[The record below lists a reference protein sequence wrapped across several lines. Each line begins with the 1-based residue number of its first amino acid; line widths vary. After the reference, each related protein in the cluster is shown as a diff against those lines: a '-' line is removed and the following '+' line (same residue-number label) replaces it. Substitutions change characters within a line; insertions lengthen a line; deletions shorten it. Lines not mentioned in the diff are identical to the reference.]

1 MARRVEHPARGWA
14 GTYGRLSM
22 LPRFTQTHSPENQ
35 DRLNK
40 QAALTHG
47 LKIKPGYEFYDE
59 ESAYRNVRRRD
70 FERAIAALLNQEI
83 EALIVPKLDRLS
95 RRGMGQVGLLL
106 DDLERVG
113 GRIISVGDGLD
124 SSQPGARQI
133 IAFLAEQARTE
144 VLNTAWRVEQFH
156 EGARRAGQW
165 VRKPPYGYLVENGKL
180 KPHPVQAPIVR
191 RIIDDFLN
199 GATLR
204 SLAVALNRDKI
215 PNPTTA
221 RILEAKQA
229 GRTLK
234 GREDGSWGYTTVRR
248 VLVNPALCGWQTHEG
263 RVVLGDNG
271 EPVSFG
277 EGLIEPVE
285 HVRILT
291 EMERRTALVR
301 RAKDVDRIGSKTG
314 GGRPAKYL
322 LTGFA
327 RCASCGYA
335 CTLFVQKS
343 PRPFMYY
350 CSGRANGHICVSPAS
365 VRMVDADAEVMRQ
378 LTMRLAAMDLDD
390 PILGAIAE
398 RWLKLTMPA
407 QEGDRAILE
416 AKLGDIRSRIA
427 SLDEARYGRGEFD
440 TVEDVA
446 RWEQLRANLIEQRSA
461 VQAALDEL
469 GPPPAFDIGVLL
481 DTYRSREAWQELT
494 LHHQRALLGVAV
506 QEVVIKSARRGKV
519 PLDERV
525 RVILAGEQ
533 GG

>member
-1 MARRVEHPARGWA
+1 MAQRAEHPAKGWA

-204 SLAVALNRDKI
+204 SIAVALNRDKL

-263 RVVLGDNG
+263 RVVLGDDG

-277 EGLIEPVE
+277 GAHRAGRACPHPHRDGTAHCAGSTCEGRRPNRQQDGWRSPGEVPADRLCPVCVLRLCLH
-285 HVRILT
+285 HVRA
-291 EMERRTALVR
+291 EEPSAL
-301 RAKDVDRIGSKTG
+301 
-314 GGRPAKYL
+314 
-322 LTGFA
+322 
-327 RCASCGYA
+327 
-335 CTLFVQKS
+335 Q
-343 PRPFMYY
+343 
-350 CSGRANGHICVSPAS
+350 
-365 VRMVDADAEVMRQ
+365 
-378 LTMRLAAMDLDD
+378 
-390 PILGAIAE
+390 
-398 RWLKLTMPA
+398 
-407 QEGDRAILE
+407 
-416 AKLGDIRSRIA
+416 
-427 SLDEARYGRGEFD
+427 
-440 TVEDVA
+440 
-446 RWEQLRANLIEQRSA
+446 
-461 VQAALDEL
+461 
-469 GPPPAFDIGVLL
+469 VLL
-481 DTYRSREAWQELT
+481 LRPC
-494 LHHQRALLGVAV
+494 QRPHLCQPGLG
-506 QEVVIKSARRGKV
+506 SHGRR
-519 PLDERV
+519 R
-525 RVILAGEQ
+525 R
-533 GG
+533 

>member
-1 MARRVEHPARGWA
+1 MARRVEHPAKGWA

-40 QAALTHG
+40 EAALTHG
-47 LKIKPGYEFYDE
+47 LKIRPGYEFYDE

-156 EGARRAGQW
+156 EGARRAGHW

-204 SLAVALNRDKI
+204 SIAVALNREKI

-234 GREDGSWGYTTVRR
+234 GREPSPPDAG
-248 VLVNPALCGWQTHEG
+248 
-263 RVVLGDNG
+263 
-271 EPVSFG
+271 
-277 EGLIEPVE
+277 
-285 HVRILT
+285 
-291 EMERRTALVR
+291 TA
-301 RAKDVDRIGSKTG
+301 S
-314 GGRPAKYL
+314 
-322 LTGFA
+322 
-327 RCASCGYA
+327 
-335 CTLFVQKS
+335 
-343 PRPFMYY
+343 
-350 CSGRANGHICVSPAS
+350 
-365 VRMVDADAEVMRQ
+365 
-378 LTMRLAAMDLDD
+378 
-390 PILGAIAE
+390 
-398 RWLKLTMPA
+398 
-407 QEGDRAILE
+407 
-416 AKLGDIRSRIA
+416 
-427 SLDEARYGRGEFD
+427 
-440 TVEDVA
+440 
-446 RWEQLRANLIEQRSA
+446 
-461 VQAALDEL
+461 
-469 GPPPAFDIGVLL
+469 
-481 DTYRSREAWQELT
+481 
-494 LHHQRALLGVAV
+494 
-506 QEVVIKSARRGKV
+506 
-519 PLDERV
+519 
-525 RVILAGEQ
+525 
-533 GG
+533 

>member
-1 MARRVEHPARGWA
+1 
-14 GTYGRLSM
+14 
-22 LPRFTQTHSPENQ
+22 
-35 DRLNK
+35 
-40 QAALTHG
+40 
-47 LKIKPGYEFYDE
+47 
-59 ESAYRNVRRRD
+59 VRCRD

-83 EALIVPKLDRLS
+83 EALIIPKLDRLS

-263 RVVLGDNG
+263 RVVLGDDG

-335 CTLFVQKS
+335 CTMFVQKS

-350 CSGRANGHICVSPAS
+350 CSGRANGHICASPAS

-416 AKLGDIRSRIA
+416 AKLGDIRSRVA

-440 TVEDVA
+440 K
-446 RWEQLRANLIEQRSA
+446 
-461 VQAALDEL
+461 L

-533 GG
+533 GGRPVSLLILRTRSVAAGRPATPDRIAKLAR

>member
-1 MARRVEHPARGWA
+1 MAQRVEHPAKGWA

-22 LPRFTQTHSPENQ
+22 HPRFTQTHSPENQ

-70 FERAIAALLNQEI
+70 FEKAIAALLNQEI

-191 RIIDDFLN
+191 RIIDNFLN

-204 SLAVALNRDKI
+204 SLAVRLNEDKI
-215 PNPTTA
+215 PCPTTA
-221 RILEAKQA
+221 RVLEAKRE

-263 RVVLGDNG
+263 RVVLGDDG

-277 EGLIEPVE
+277 EGLIEPAE

-327 RCASCGYA
+327 RCASCNYA
-335 CTLFVQKS
+335 CTVFAQKS

-350 CSGRANGHICVSPAS
+350 CSGRANGHSCADPAS
-365 VRMVDADAEVMRQ
+365 VRMIDADAEVMRQ

-416 AKLGDIRSRIA
+416 AKLDDIRGRIA
-427 SLDEARYGRGEFD
+427 SLDAARYGRGEFD

-446 RWEQLRANLIEQRSA
+446 RWERLRANLIEQRSA

-469 GPPPAFDIGVLL
+469 GPLPAFDIGVLL
-481 DTYRSREAWQELT
+481 DTYRSREAWQELP

-506 QEVVIKSARRGKV
+506 QEVAIKSARRGRV
-519 PLDERV
+519 PLEERV
-525 RVILAGEQ
+525 RVFLAGEE
-533 GG
+533 